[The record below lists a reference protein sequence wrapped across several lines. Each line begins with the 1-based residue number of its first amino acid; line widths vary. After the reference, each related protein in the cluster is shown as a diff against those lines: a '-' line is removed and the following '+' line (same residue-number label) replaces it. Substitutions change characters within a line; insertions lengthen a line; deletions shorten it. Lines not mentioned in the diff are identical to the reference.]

1 MSRTIVITGAGAG
14 LGRAMARRLA
24 RDGHRLV
31 LLGRTP
37 AKVEAV
43 AAEISN
49 GAWAAGCD
57 VADARS
63 VRDTFAAIAAREPR
77 IDVLINNAAVYEP
90 LMIEDATEAQITST
104 LDTNLAGAIH
114 CCRAALP
121 LLGNG
126 SHVINISSR
135 VVTAPAVMLGLYQT
149 SKAGLE
155 RFSRTLREEVAERGI
170 RVTLLRAAGMMEE
183 GMAWTISPET
193 ARRFQKER
201 RKRGID
207 QGNNAVSQFASV
219 AELLPW
225 LIGLPAD
232 VDVTELM
239 LEARHP

>member
-1 MSRTIVITGAGAG
+1 MAKTIVITGAGSG

-24 RDGHRLV
+24 EDGHRLV

-43 AAEISN
+43 AAELGN
-49 GAWAAGCD
+49 GAWAAACD
-57 VADARS
+57 IASADSVKSAFAEIAR
-63 VRDTFAAIAAREPR
+63 REAR

-90 LMIEDATEAQITST
+90 FMIEDATEAQIAAA
-104 LDTNLAGAIH
+104 LDTNIAGTIH

-121 LLGNG
+121 QLGRG
-126 SHVINISSR
+126 SQIVNISSR
-135 VVTAPAVMLGLYQT
+135 VVAAPAVMLGLYQT

-155 RFSRTLREEVAERGI
+155 RFTQTLREELAERGV
-170 RVTLLRAAGMMEE
+170 RVTLLRAAAMMGEDTN
-183 GMAWTISPET
+183 WTLSPEVG
-193 ARRFQKER
+193 RRFLEER

-207 QGNNAVSQFASV
+207 RGNNPVSQFASV

-225 LIGLPAD
+225 LIDLPAD

-239 LEARHP
+239 VEARHA

>member
-1 MSRTIVITGAGAG
+1 MSKTIVITGAGSG

-31 LLGRTP
+31 LLGRTF

-43 AAEISN
+43 ARELGE
-49 GAWAAGCD
+49 GAWAGACD
-57 VADARS
+57 VADAAS
-63 VRDTFAAIAAREPR
+63 VKAAFAEIAAREPR

-90 LMIEDATEAQITST
+90 YMIEDATEEQIAAA
-104 LDTNLAGAIH
+104 LDTNLAGTIH
-114 CCRAALP
+114 CSRAALP
-121 LLGNG
+121 RMEKGG
-126 SHVINISSR
+126 QVINVSSR
-135 VVTAPAVMLGLYQT
+135 TVVEPAVMLALYQT
-149 SKAGLE
+149 SKAGVE
-155 RFSRTLREEVAERGI
+155 RFTRTLREELAERGI

-183 GMAWTISPET
+183 GMNWTLSPET
-193 ARRFQKER
+193 ARRFQEER

-207 QGNNAVSQFASV
+207 GGNNPVSQFASV